1 MEREAYNRLKEWK
14 LSERRKPLIIYGAR
28 QVGKTYLLKEF
39 GSREYKNLVYINCF
53 KNPEIEMLFNGDA
66 DVKRILIGLSAY
78 AKQQILPHET
88 LVFFDEA
95 QEIPRTISML
105 KYFCEE
111 LPDIHVVVAG
121 SLLGVMNLAGESFPV
136 GKVNVL
142 HLYPMTFREYL
153 NACGQQELAKLVASE
168 DHELISAMSGRLMSL
183 LRQYYYVGGM
193 PEAVQYFVNSNDP
206 NGVRQI
212 QQEILSAYEV
222 DIAKHAGRETQR
234 IRMVWQSVAAQLA
247 KENKKFIYGAIK
259 KGARAKEFELA
270 IQWLVDAGLVYR
282 VERATSPQLPLKFYA
297 DGSAFKL
304 YLLDVGLLGAMTEAS
319 ASQMLIGDN
328 VFTEYKG
335 AFTENYVLQQL
346 MTVPQLSVF
355 YYSKESSTQEID
367 FLVQVQDRVIPIEVK
382 AEENVKSKSLHA
394 FVCNDHKERGLKG
407 LRFSMKGYVDQG
419 WMENVP
425 LYVVDWYFDEKKD

>member
-1 MEREAYNRLKEWK
+1 MEREAYNQLKQWK

-39 GSREYKNLVYINCF
+39 GKREYKNLVYVNCF
-53 KNPEIEMLFNGDA
+53 KNPEVETLFNGDA

-78 AKQQILPHET
+78 AKQQILPRET
-88 LVFFDEA
+88 LIFLDEA

-111 LPDIHVVVAG
+111 LPDFHVVVAG

-153 NACGQQELAKLVASE
+153 NACGQWELAQLVASQ
-168 DHELISAMSGRLMSL
+168 DHEVISAMSNRLTEL

-193 PEAVQYFVNSNDP
+193 PEAVKYFVETSDP
-206 NGVRQI
+206 IGVRQI
-212 QQEILSAYEV
+212 QREILSAYEV

-247 KENKKFIYGAIK
+247 KENKKFVYGAIK
-259 KGARAKEFELA
+259 KGARAKEFEIA

-282 VERATSPQLPLKFYA
+282 VVRTTSPQLPLKFYA
-297 DGSAFKL
+297 DSSVFKL

-319 ASQMLIGDN
+319 AAQMLIGDN
-328 VFTEYKG
+328 VFTGYKG

-346 MTVPQLSVF
+346 VTVPQLSVF
-355 YYSKESSTQEID
+355 YYSKDNSTLEID
-367 FLVQVQDRVIPIEVK
+367 FLVQVQDRIVPVEVK
-382 AEENVKSKSLHA
+382 AEENVKSKSLQA
-394 FVCNDHKERGLKG
+394 FVRENDKGRELKG
-407 LRFSMKGYVDQG
+407 LRFSMKGYIDQG

-425 LYVVDWYFDEKKD
+425 LYAVDWYFEE